1 MQPFGMVG
9 DTSRHQVLF
18 GMVGEIFVIKG
29 IFVII
34 IEFTYLSILHLDI
47 KVILPA
53 LWYQS
58 VRNNFTGK
66 NKIK

>member
-1 MQPFGMVG
+1 MIFLLSQMQPFGMVG
-9 DTSRHQVLF
+9 AASRHQVLF
-18 GMVGEIFVIKG
+18 GMAGEIFVIKG

-53 LWYQS
+53 L
-58 VRNNFTGK
+58 
-66 NKIK
+66 

>member
-34 IEFTYLSILHLDI
+34 IEFTYLSI
-47 KVILPA
+47 
-53 LWYQS
+53 
-58 VRNNFTGK
+58 
-66 NKIK
+66 